1 MQETGDAELGLAET
15 GGPIDAVADAIAGV
29 QTVFSSYI
37 LLPILLGVG
46 VYLTVRLK
54 FMPILRLPAGFAR
67 LVQVRR
73 SDDDEGDVSPFGA
86 LMTALS
92 ATIGTGNIGGVAL
105 ALYWGGPGAI
115 FWMWTTALVGMA
127 TKYAE
132 GVLAVKY
139 RQTDDRGRHV
149 GGPMYYIRAGLG
161 PRFGWL
167 AAGFAIFATVCS
179 FITGNAIQSNS
190 VADVADAAFGVP
202 PVLTGLVLAGAAAAV
217 ILGGV
222 KRIAR
227 VASALVPSMAAL
239 YLLLGFFVIGKNIAE
254 VPGALA
260 DIVRLAFTYEA
271 AEGGFFGSALW
282 LAIRYGVARGIF
294 SNEAGQG
301 SAAIAHAAAK
311 TKGPVD
317 QGLVAMLGTFID
329 TLIVCTVTALVIIT
343 SGVLDG
349 ATAEVAGAPLTA
361 AAFETALPGGFGD
374 AFVSFALVVFAFTTM
389 LGWSYYGERS
399 IEYLVGERG
408 VVPYRIVFIGA
419 IFAGS
424 AVLLLK
430 DGGFKDVVSLV
441 WLLGDT
447 STALMATPN
456 LIGLALLSPVVLR
469 ATREHFDAG
478 PDGSRRGAPGSA

>member
-1 MQETGDAELGLAET
+1 MQDAAEIELAEADA
-15 GGPIDAVADAIAGV
+15 GWIDALSQIIAGA

-37 LLPILLGVG
+37 LLPVLLLVG
-46 VYLTVRLK
+46 LYLTIGLK
-54 FMPILRLPAGFAR
+54 FMPIRRIPRGFAELAKINR
-67 LVQVRR
+67 TK
-73 SDDDEGDVSPFGA
+73 DDEGDVSPFGA

-105 ALYWGGPGAI
+105 ALYWGGPGAL
-115 FWMWTTALVGMA
+115 FWMWVTALVGMA
-127 TKYAE
+127 SKYAE
-132 GVLAVKY
+132 AVLAVKY
-139 RQTDDRGRHV
+139 REVDEAGRHV
-149 GGPMYYIRAGLG
+149 GGPMYYIRNGLG
-161 PRFGWL
+161 KNWGWL
-167 AAGFAIFATVCS
+167 AFLFALMAMICS
-179 FITGNAIQSNS
+179 FITGNTIQSNS
-190 VADVADAAFGVP
+190 VGDVLQSSFGVP
-202 PVLTGLVLAGAAAAV
+202 PLVTGVVLATLAGAV

-227 VASALVPSMAAL
+227 VASALVPSMAAFYML
-239 YLLLGFFVIGKNIAE
+239 FGLFVVVKNAPE

-282 LAIRYGVARGIF
+282 LAIRFGVARGIF

-301 SAAIAHAAAK
+301 SAAIAHAAAR

-329 TLIVCTVTALVIIT
+329 TLIVCTVTGLVIMT
-343 SGVLDG
+343 SGVLSG
-349 ATAEVAGAPLTA
+349 ATSEMAGAPLTA
-361 AAFETALPGGFGD
+361 AAFEKALPGGWGD
-374 AFVSFALVVFAFTTM
+374 GFVSIALVVFAFTTI

-399 IEYLVGERG
+399 AEYLFGEKG
-408 VVPYRIVFIGA
+408 ILPYRLVYVSA

-430 DGGFKDVVSLV
+430 EGGFADIVSLV

-447 STALMATPN
+447 TTALMATPN
-456 LIGLALLSPVVLR
+456 LIALALLSPVVFKL
-469 ATREHFDAG
+469 TRDYFAE
-478 PDGSRRGAPGSA
+478 RK